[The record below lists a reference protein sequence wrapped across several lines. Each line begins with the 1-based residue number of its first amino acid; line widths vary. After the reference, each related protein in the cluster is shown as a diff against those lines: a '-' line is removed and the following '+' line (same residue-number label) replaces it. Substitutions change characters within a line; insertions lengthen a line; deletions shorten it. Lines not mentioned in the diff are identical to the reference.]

1 MLVGFWLGRVG
12 YEHAYKL
19 QLGLVEARARGEVG
33 DLVLLMEHDH
43 VYTLGRKGGVVYD
56 PRGIPVYRVERGGY
70 ATYHG
75 PGQLVGYP
83 IIDLSSRGLTVVGY
97 IRLLEDVIIRSL
109 KRLGVE
115 ASRVEGFSGVWY
127 GGKKVASIGIAVK
140 GWITY
145 HGFAVNVKTD
155 LSYFNNI
162 DPCNLGQGI
171 MINVSDIVKAEID
184 LREYA
189 KELFRE
195 LANALRDRGVIV
207 DLVGDMRIGAIIN
220 TYRQLIEVPNIP
232 S

>member
-1 MLVGFWLGRVG
+1 MLMGFWLGRVG
-12 YEHAYKL
+12 YEHAYRL

-56 PRGIPVYRVERGGY
+56 PRGVPVYRVERGGY

-97 IRLLEDVIIRSL
+97 IRLLEEVIIRSL
-109 KRLGVE
+109 KRFGVE

-171 MINVSDIVKAEID
+171 MVNVSDIVKAEID

-189 KELFRE
+189 KELFGE
-195 LANALRDRGVIV
+195 LANTLRDRGVIV
-207 DLVGDMRIGAIIN
+207 DLAGDVGIDTIIN
-220 TYRQLIEVPNIP
+220 TYRQLIKTSNIP